1 LAGRT
6 ENQSL
11 SFGGD
16 KPELCCPG
24 AVLANGES
32 HSSENIP
39 SVGHLTPSGGQ
50 NPHSKCEQLGK
61 WQRRLVLCALFLAFV
76 ASFFVYARRSVDFA
90 GYAEVGQAFFDG
102 RDIYL
107 DTSVGTNTWPPFF
120 SLAAVPLG
128 LLDRMSPYLARI
140 VWIALTWAS
149 IVWAL
154 DLIARLVHGKRLS
167 LRPDETSL
175 AITSPE
181 LLVPFALTLPFIIN
195 NFELL
200 QVNMILFSLAL
211 WGLFLQANGRE
222 SAGGIALAAAAA
234 MKVMAIVFLPYLLYR
249 KRWRAAFWM
258 AAASVVFFLS
268 PAFFFGWAKFWKDVA
283 LWPAVLHGSWG
294 SGNAQQ
300 SVYSMWDRILGY
312 GYIPFAVPG
321 TFMLPL
327 SGARSAKLAWEIT
340 CAIAAVLGAIACRG
354 TPRPGSRW
362 AQVEWAV
369 VFVAATILSP
379 LTRKPY
385 LVVLLLPYAL
395 LYAAWRS
402 TDLDPRTRRVLRN
415 VMFVSFALSL
425 PTLHDLI
432 GKSLAV
438 RLEMGSVV
446 TYGSLII
453 LGGLLWYRSRAS
465 REMLE

>member
-1 LAGRT
+1 M
-6 ENQSL
+6 S
-11 SFGGD
+11 
-16 KPELCCPG
+16 
-24 AVLANGES
+24 NGE
-32 HSSENIP
+32 HSSTDNLP
-39 SVGHLTPSGGQ
+39 SAGPPPPSGGQ
-50 NPHSKCEQLGK
+50 NQPPARTQLET
-61 WQRRLVLCALFLAFV
+61 WHHNLFLCALLVAFV
-76 ASFFVYARRSVDFA
+76 ASFFAYARRDVDFA
-90 GYAEVGQAFFDG
+90 GYVAVGKAFFDG

-107 DTSVGTNTWPPFF
+107 DTPVGTNTWPPFF

-128 LLDRMSPYLARI
+128 LLDRVSPVLARI

-149 IVWAL
+149 ILWAL
-154 DLIARLVHGKRLS
+154 DLIARLIYGKRLRF
-167 LRPDETSL
+167 RPDDNSL

-181 LLVPFALTLPFIIN
+181 LLVPFALTLPFLIN

-200 QVNMILFSLAL
+200 QINMILFSLAL
-211 WGLFLQANGRE
+211 WGLYLQATGRDA
-222 SAGGIALAAAAA
+222 AGGVALAAAAA
-234 MKVMAIVFLPYLLYR
+234 MKVMAIAFLPYLLYR

-258 AAASVVFFLS
+258 AAASCIFFFS
-268 PAFFFGWAKFWKDVA
+268 PAVFLGWAKFWQGVA
-283 LWPAVLHGSWG
+283 LWPVALRASWG
-294 SGNAQQ
+294 AGNAHQ

-340 CAIAAVLGAIACRG
+340 CAVAAALGAIACRG
-354 TPRPGSRW
+354 TPRPDSRR
-362 AQVEWAV
+362 AQLEWAI

-395 LYAAWRS
+395 LNAAWRS
-402 TDLDPRTRRVLRN
+402 AELDARTRRVLRN
-415 VMFVSFALSL
+415 IMFVSFALSI
-425 PTLHDLI
+425 PTMHDVI

-446 TYGSLII
+446 TYGSLIM
-453 LGGLLWYRSRAS
+453 LCGLLWYRSRAPQ
-465 REMLE
+465 ET

>member
-1 LAGRT
+1 MSNGKSPSA
-6 ENQSL
+6 ENM
-11 SFGGD
+11 
-16 KPELCCPG
+16 
-24 AVLANGES
+24 
-32 HSSENIP
+32 P
-39 SVGHLTPSGGQ
+39 SVGQPPPSCGQ
-50 NPHSKCEQLGK
+50 NQHSECRQLGK
-61 WQRRLVLCALFLAFV
+61 WQRRLVLCALLVAFV
-76 ASFFVYARRSVDFA
+76 ASFFAYARRSVDFA
-90 GYAEVGQAFFDG
+90 GYSAVGQAFFDG

-107 DTSVGTNTWPPFF
+107 DTPVGTNTWPPFF

-128 LLDRMSPYLARI
+128 LLDRVSPYLARI
-140 VWIALTWAS
+140 VWIALTWSS

-154 DLIARLVHGKRLS
+154 DLIARLIYGKRLRF
-167 LRPDETSL
+167 RPDETSL

-181 LLVPFALTLPFIIN
+181 LLVPFVLALPFIVN

-200 QVNMILFSLAL
+200 QINMILFALAL

-222 SAGGIALAAAAA
+222 AAGGIALAAAAA
-234 MKVMAIVFLPYLLYR
+234 MKVIAIAFLPYLLYR

-258 AAASVVFFLS
+258 AAASLVFFFS
-268 PAFFFGWAKFWKDVA
+268 PALILGWAKFWEGVA
-283 LWPAVLHGSWG
+283 LWPVALRASWG
-294 SGNAQQ
+294 AGNAQQ

-321 TFMLPL
+321 TFMLSL

-362 AQVEWAV
+362 AQVEWAA

-402 TDLDPRTRRVLRN
+402 TDLDSRTRRVLRN
-415 VMFVSFALSL
+415 VMFISFALSL
-425 PTLHDLI
+425 PTMHDLI

-446 TYGSLII
+446 TYGSLIM
-453 LGGLLWYRSRAS
+453 LGGLLWYRSRAP
-465 REMLE
+465 REVLG

>member
-1 LAGRT
+1 M
-6 ENQSL
+6 
-11 SFGGD
+11 
-16 KPELCCPG
+16 
-24 AVLANGES
+24 V
-32 HSSENIP
+32 
-39 SVGHLTPSGGQ
+39 
-50 NPHSKCEQLGK
+50 
-61 WQRRLVLCALFLAFV
+61 QRRLILSALLLAFV

-90 GYAEVGQAFFDG
+90 GYAAVGQAFFDG

-107 DTSVGTNTWPPFF
+107 GTPVGTNTWPPFF
-120 SLAAVPLG
+120 SLTTVPLG
-128 LLDRMSPYLARI
+128 LLDRESPYLARI

-149 IVWAL
+149 IFWAL
-154 DLIARLVHGKRLS
+154 DLIARLIYGKRL
-167 LRPDETSL
+167 RFHPDETSL

-200 QVNMILFSLAL
+200 QINMILFALTL
-211 WGLFLQANGRE
+211 WGLFLQASGRE
-222 SAGGIALAAAAA
+222 AAGGITIAAAAA
-234 MKVMAIVFLPYLLYR
+234 MKVMAIAFLPYLLYR

-258 AAASVVFFLS
+258 AAATL
-268 PAFFFGWAKFWKDVA
+268 FFFFCPALFLGWTKFWEGVA
-283 LWPAVLHGSWG
+283 LWPVALRASWG
-294 SGNAQQ
+294 AGNAHQ

-312 GYIPFAVPG
+312 IPFAVPG
-321 TFMLPL
+321 TFILPL
-327 SGARSAKLAWEIT
+327 SGARSAKLAWEVT

-354 TPRPGSRW
+354 KPRPGSRW
-362 AQVEWAV
+362 AQVEWAA

-402 TDLDPRTRRVLRN
+402 DDLDARTRRCLRN
-415 VMFVSFALSL
+415 IMFVSFALSL
-425 PTLHDLI
+425 PTLHDVI

-446 TYGSLII
+446 TYGSLIM
-453 LGGLLWYRSRAS
+453 LGGLLWYRSLAPREAS
-465 REMLE
+465 

>member
-1 LAGRT
+1 MG
-6 ENQSL
+6 
-11 SFGGD
+11 
-16 KPELCCPG
+16 
-24 AVLANGES
+24 
-32 HSSENIP
+32 
-39 SVGHLTPSGGQ
+39 
-50 NPHSKCEQLGK
+50 
-61 WQRRLVLCALFLAFV
+61 QRRLILFALLVVFV
-76 ASFFVYARRSVDFA
+76 ASFFAYARRSVDFA
-90 GYAEVGQAFFDG
+90 GYAAVGNAFFDG

-107 DTSVGTNTWPPFF
+107 DTPVGTNTWPPFF

-128 LLDRMSPYLARI
+128 LLNRVSPSLARI

-149 IVWAL
+149 IVWSL
-154 DLIARLVHGKRLS
+154 DLIARMIYGKRLRF
-167 LRPDETSL
+167 RPDESSL
-175 AITSPE
+175 TITSPE
-181 LLVPFALTLPFIIN
+181 LLVPFALTLPFLVN

-200 QVNMILFSLAL
+200 QINMILFALAL
-211 WGLFLQANGRE
+211 WGLYLQANGRE
-222 SAGGIALAAAAA
+222 AAGGIAIAAAAA
-234 MKVMAIVFLPYLLYR
+234 MKVMAIAFFPYLLYR

-258 AAASVVFFLS
+258 AAASL
-268 PAFFFGWAKFWKDVA
+268 FFFFIPALFLGWMKFWSGVVLWPVA
-283 LWPAVLHGSWG
+283 LRASWG
-294 SGNAQQ
+294 AGNAHQ

-340 CAIAAVLGAIACRG
+340 CAIVAVLCAIAFRG
-354 TPRPGSRW
+354 TPRPDSRW

-369 VFVAATILSP
+369 VFVASTILSP

-402 TDLDPRTRRVLRN
+402 TDLDPRARRMLRN
-415 VMFVSFALSL
+415 VMFVSFALSV
-425 PTLHDLI
+425 PTLHDLV

-446 TYGSLII
+446 TYGSLIM
-453 LGGLLWYRSRAS
+453 LGGLLWYRSRAH
-465 REMLE
+465 REALE

>member
-1 LAGRT
+1 M
-6 ENQSL
+6 
-11 SFGGD
+11 
-16 KPELCCPG
+16 
-24 AVLANGES
+24 V
-32 HSSENIP
+32 
-39 SVGHLTPSGGQ
+39 
-50 NPHSKCEQLGK
+50 
-61 WQRRLVLCALFLAFV
+61 QRRLVLSALLLAFV
-76 ASFFVYARRSVDFA
+76 ASFLVYARRSVDFA
-90 GYAEVGQAFFDG
+90 GYAAVGQAFFDG

-107 DTSVGTNTWPPFF
+107 DTPVGTNTWPPFF

-128 LLDRMSPYLARI
+128 LLDRMSPYLARVI
-140 VWIALTWAS
+140 WIALTWAS
-149 IVWAL
+149 ILWAL
-154 DLIARLVHGKRLS
+154 DLIARLIYGKRL
-167 LRPDETSL
+167 RFRQDETSL
-175 AITSPE
+175 DITSPE

-200 QVNMILFSLAL
+200 QINMILFSLAL
-211 WGLFLQANGRE
+211 WGLHLQANGRE
-222 SAGGIALAAAAA
+222 AAGGIALAAAAA
-234 MKVMAIVFLPYLLYR
+234 MKVMAIAFLPYLLYR

-258 AAASVVFFLS
+258 AAASLVFFFS
-268 PAFFFGWAKFWKDVA
+268 PALFLGWAKFWSGVA
-283 LWPAVLHGSWG
+283 LWPVALRASWG
-294 SGNAQQ
+294 AGNAHQ

-321 TFMLPL
+321 AFMLPL

-340 CAIAAVLGAIACRG
+340 CIIAAALGAMACRG

-362 AQVEWAV
+362 AQVEWAI

-402 TDLDPRTRRVLRN
+402 TDLDAHTRRALRN
-415 VMFVSFALSL
+415 VMFASFALSL
-425 PTLHDLI
+425 PTLHDVI

-446 TYGSLII
+446 TYGSLIM
-453 LGGLLWYRSRAS
+453 LGGLLWYRSRAL
-465 REMLE
+465 RQELE